1 MKNFFTYLFLISLCL
16 ILYCL
21 GYLAVGIIE
30 RNSNVI
36 VKQDLEYLWVKT
48 YSLYNEDSCIY
59 KYHQPIVYEGEV
71 IKRKSN
77 FVGVP
82 GKGGYRVY
90 KTYIRYNKNEEH
102 IEKRRSYY
110 NTHKEGDKVKI
121 KVSFYP
127 SYKLEVLN

>member
-30 RNSNVI
+30 RNPNVI
-36 VKQDLEYLWVKT
+36 VMQDSEYLWMKT

-59 KYHQPIVYEGEV
+59 KYHQPIIYEGEV
-71 IKRKSN
+71 IKRKNN
-77 FVGVP
+77 FVGIP